1 MIFQIEILTKAEFFA
16 KTGAMEGIKTLFE
29 KYSKLVK
36 IRSLKLSQ
44 FCATFEFKMAHRVMA
59 GQGNSKQRYI

>member
-1 MIFQIEILTKAEFFA
+1 MYLLKKNDFQIEILTKQAEFFA
-16 KTGAMEGIKTLFE
+16 KAGAMEGIKALFE

-44 FCATFEFKMAHRVMA
+44 FLWNFLD
-59 GQGNSKQRYI
+59 SKWHIV